1 MERCC
6 WHTPFSTGS
15 SDATLKCANPFKNGT
30 IREVTLFASYDST
43 QSQFL
48 VTDPEKPMLLYVE
61 DEVLIRVQVIE
72 GLEDAGYSVVVAKS
86 GAEALSSLAKHNS
99 ELRGVVTDIN
109 LGSGIDGWE
118 VARTAREAIGG
129 LPVVYVSAASQ
140 EEWTSR
146 GVPGSVM
153 IAKPFAT
160 AQVVVAIS
168 SLMTTSD
175 APA

>member
-1 MERCC
+1 MTE
-6 WHTPFSTGS
+6 
-15 SDATLKCANPFKNGT
+15 L
-30 IREVTLFASYDST
+30 
-43 QSQFL
+43 
-48 VTDPEKPMLLYVE
+48 EKPKLLYVE
-61 DEVLIRVQVIE
+61 DEFLIRATVIDD
-72 GLEDAGYSVVVAKS
+72 LEEAGYSVIVAKS
-86 GAEALSSLAKHNS
+86 GAEALSLLSTEGA

-118 VARTAREAIGG
+118 VARTAREVIGG

-140 EEWTSR
+140 QDWTSR

-168 SLMTTSD
+168 SLMTASD
-175 APA
+175 PSV

>member
-1 MERCC
+1 M
-6 WHTPFSTGS
+6 
-15 SDATLKCANPFKNGT
+15 
-30 IREVTLFASYDST
+30 
-43 QSQFL
+43 
-48 VTDPEKPMLLYVE
+48 TDPEAPLLLYVE
-61 DEVLIRVQVIE
+61 DEVLIQVAVID
-72 GLEDAGYSVVVAKS
+72 GLEEAGYRLVVAKS
-86 GAEALSSLAKHNS
+86 GAEALGLLEKHTA

-109 LGSGIDGWE
+109 LGTGIDGWE

-140 EEWTSR
+140 QDWTSH

-168 SLMTTSD
+168 SLMTASEP
-175 APA
+175 PA

>member
-1 MERCC
+1 M
-6 WHTPFSTGS
+6 
-15 SDATLKCANPFKNGT
+15 
-30 IREVTLFASYDST
+30 
-43 QSQFL
+43 
-48 VTDPEKPMLLYVE
+48 TDPETPLLLYVE
-61 DEVLIRVQVIE
+61 DEVLIRVAAID
-72 GLEDAGYSVVVAKS
+72 GLEEAGYRLVAAKS
-86 GAEALSSLAKHNS
+86 GAQALDLLEKHS
-99 ELRGVVTDIN
+99 AELRGVVTDIN
-109 LGSGIDGWE
+109 LGTGIDGWE

-129 LPVVYVSAASQ
+129 LPVIYVSAASQ

-168 SLMTTSD
+168 SLMTASD

>member
-1 MERCC
+1 M
-6 WHTPFSTGS
+6 
-15 SDATLKCANPFKNGT
+15 
-30 IREVTLFASYDST
+30 
-43 QSQFL
+43 
-48 VTDPEKPMLLYVE
+48 TDPETPLLLYVE
-61 DEVLIRVQVIE
+61 DEVLIQVAVIE
-72 GLEDAGYSVVVAKS
+72 GLEEAGYSVVVAKS
-86 GAEALSSLAKHNS
+86 GTEALSLLAKHS
-99 ELRGVVTDIN
+99 AELRGVLTDIN

-140 EEWTSR
+140 QDWTSR

-168 SLMTTSD
+168 SLMTASD
-175 APA
+175 SPS

>member
-1 MERCC
+1 M
-6 WHTPFSTGS
+6 
-15 SDATLKCANPFKNGT
+15 
-30 IREVTLFASYDST
+30 FASHAST
-43 QSQFL
+43 QSPFL
-48 VTDPEKPMLLYVE
+48 MTDPDKPLLLYVE
-61 DEVLIRVQVIE
+61 DEVLIRIAVID
-72 GLEDAGYSVVVAKS
+72 GLEEAGYSVAVAKS
-86 GAEALSSLAKHNS
+86 GAQALSLLAEHNA
-99 ELRGVVTDIN
+99 ELRGLVTDIN
-109 LGSGIDGWE
+109 LGNGIDGWE

-168 SLMTTSD
+168 SLMTASD